1 MHVELW
7 LAEAAMT
14 LPNLRLTIDTAALTA
29 NWRTLARASG
39 AATCGAA
46 VKADAYGLGAR
57 EVVAALARA
66 GCREFFVAS
75 WFEASALG
83 PLPDGVRLAV
93 LHGVQDGELA
103 AALASPPVPVLST
116 AAQVARWR
124 EAAPSRDCDLMV
136 DTGMNRLGL
145 TPAEACSGLLEG
157 LRIDTL
163 HSHLACADTP
173 AHHLNAQQLA
183 AFGAVIAAVPARR
196 AAFANSA
203 GIMLGRDYAFGLTRP
218 GLALYGGIPCA
229 AVAGQIA
236 PVVRLE
242 ARVVQVRD
250 VPAGASVGYGATWIA
265 TRDSHIA
272 VLNLG
277 YGDGYPRALVASGTV
292 SVGGVLCALAGRV
305 SMDLLAVDVTGAGVT
320 EGDWLEI
327 AFDLPTAAAAIGISQ
342 YELLTGLGH
351 RYQRVYS

>member
-1 MHVELW
+1 MFS
-7 LAEAAMT
+7 
-14 LPNLRLTIDTAALTA
+14 NLRLTVDIAALAA
-29 NWRTLARASG
+29 NWRYLARASG
-39 AATCGAA
+39 PATCGAA
-46 VKADAYGLGAR
+46 VKADGYGLGAR

-66 GCREFFVAS
+66 GCTEFFIAS
-75 WFEASALG
+75 WSEAAALG

-103 AALASPPVPVLST
+103 AALASPAVPVLST

-124 EAAPSRDCDLMV
+124 AAAPERDCDIMV

-145 TPAEACSGLLEG
+145 SVGEAMSGLLDG

-163 HSHLACADTP
+163 HSHLACADMP
-173 AHHLNAQQLA
+173 AHPLNAKQLA
-183 AFGAVIAAVPARR
+183 AFSAIVAAVSARR
-196 AAFANSA
+196 AALANSA
-203 GIMLGRDYAFGLTRP
+203 GIMLGPDYAFGLTRP
-218 GLALYGGIPCA
+218 GLALYGGVPCA
-229 AVAGQIA
+229 AAAGQIA

-250 VPAGASVGYGATWIA
+250 VPEGASVGYGATWVA
-265 TRDSHIA
+265 NCDSRVA

-277 YGDGYPRALVASGTV
+277 YGDGYPRALMASGRV
-292 SVGGVLCALAGRV
+292 SAGGVACPLAGRI
-305 SMDLLAVDVTGAGVT
+305 SMDLFAVDVTAATGGNSVI
-320 EGDWLEI
+320 EGDWLEV
-327 AFDLPTAAAAIGISQ
+327 AFDLLSAAAAAGISQ